1 MKGAYRPALYRYYV
15 LMGLRHTH
23 NARAKKEHQQ
33 EKKGNKRFQSVFAHS
48 SLYACSALSVTE
60 IIFFQTERDLTR
72 RRKRMEWT
80 EMLIWLVTITSA
92 QTDEYHYIRIMLR
105 IHLKLVKHYSN
116 IIPYQS
122 KGGQIDI
129 KCRTSGSR

>member
-1 MKGAYRPALYRYYV
+1 MNFFRKKGLTQKMMKGAYRPALYRYYV

-72 RRKRMEWT
+72 RKKNGMDRDVN
-80 EMLIWLVTITSA
+80 LVSDDYVGADGRISLYQDNVKNSFKTSETL
-92 QTDEYHYIRIMLR
+92 Q
-105 IHLKLVKHYSN
+105 
-116 IIPYQS
+116 
-122 KGGQIDI
+122 
-129 KCRTSGSR
+129 

>member
-72 RRKRMEWT
+72 RKKNGMDRDVN
-80 EMLIWLVTITSA
+80 LVSDDYVGADGRISLYQDNVKNSFKTSETL
-92 QTDEYHYIRIMLR
+92 Q
-105 IHLKLVKHYSN
+105 
-116 IIPYQS
+116 
-122 KGGQIDI
+122 
-129 KCRTSGSR
+129 